1 MINGLG
7 ERLQEQRTTHKL
19 SQREVA
25 LALNVSPTV
34 ISNYEKG
41 ERTPS
46 LEMLIALARFYHC
59 STDYLVGF
67 EKPNANTINVS
78 MLTDKQKKFIEALFR
93 RTINTLYDI

>member
-46 LEMLIALARFYHC
+46 LDRSIALPPPFHR
-59 STDYLVGF
+59 SPGDLVGF

-78 MLTDKQKKFIEALFR
+78 MLTDKQKNLLKLF
-93 RTINTLYDI
+93 LEEL

>member
-25 LALNVSPTV
+25 LALNVSTV

-78 MLTDKQKKFIEALFR
+78 MLTDKQKNLLKLF
-93 RTINTLYDI
+93 LEEL

>member
-19 SQREVA
+19 SQREVAEVA

-78 MLTDKQKKFIEALFR
+78 MLTDKQKNLLKLF
-93 RTINTLYDI
+93 LEEL

>member
-34 ISNYEKG
+34 
-41 ERTPS
+41 
-46 LEMLIALARFYHC
+46 IALARFYHC

-78 MLTDKQKKFIEALFR
+78 MLTDKQKNLLKLF
-93 RTINTLYDI
+93 LEEL

>member
-34 ISNYEKG
+34 ISNYERESAHQVWKCLLHS
-41 ERTPS
+41 RVSTIV
-46 LEMLIALARFYHC
+46 LLI
-59 STDYLVGF
+59 
-67 EKPNANTINVS
+67 I
-78 MLTDKQKKFIEALFR
+78 
-93 RTINTLYDI
+93 

>member
-59 STDYLVGF
+59 STDYLV

-78 MLTDKQKKFIEALFR
+78 MLTDKQKNLLKLF
-93 RTINTLYDI
+93 LEEL

>member
-67 EKPNANTINVS
+67 EKPNANTITVS
-78 MLTDKQKKFIEALFR
+78 MLTDNQKNLLKLF
-93 RTINTLYDI
+93 LEEL

>member
-67 EKPNANTINVS
+67 EKPNANTINFFVS
-78 MLTDKQKKFIEALFR
+78 MLTDKQKNLLKLF
-93 RTINTLYDI
+93 LEEL

>member
-67 EKPNANTINVS
+67 EKPNANT
-78 MLTDKQKKFIEALFR
+78 KALRISFLSNLMSSR
-93 RTINTLYDI
+93 ITLPPV

>member
-41 ERTPS
+41 VPHGWNGGPTHV
-46 LEMLIALARFYHC
+46 A
-59 STDYLVGF
+59 
-67 EKPNANTINVS
+67 VS
-78 MLTDKQKKFIEALFR
+78 YTHLLSG
-93 RTINTLYDI
+93 

>member
-78 MLTDKQKKFIEALFR
+78 MLTEKNLLKLF
-93 RTINTLYDI
+93 LEEL